1 MLIDQFIAYIQAEK
15 RFSPLT
21 VEAYQRDVN
30 QFVDFLKDEFELN
43 DLVQVKTTMVKSYI
57 VKLKEEGLTNRSINR
72 KISTLRTFY
81 KYCLREN
88 LMEKSP
94 MTGVKALKLPKTLV
108 KFVTE
113 TDINKVSFGDEADF
127 PTLRDHL
134 LFEMLYQTGMRQA
147 ELRGL
152 HDNDVDKMAMQLKI
166 HGKRNKDRFVPL
178 SREMIQLIVQYQAL
192 RDATFTTKADRLLLN
207 DKGEEMSPH
216 YVYNKVHHM
225 LEGVT
230 TLKQKSPH
238 VLRHTFA
245 THLLDEGAS
254 LVAIQKLLGHEN
266 LATTQIYAHNTIE
279 QLKKIHKQKKGV
291 IMKVMINSVH
301 FKADQKLEDFITQ
314 KVEKLCAKHSEV
326 INAEVS
332 LKLDNTDTPENKIA
346 DIRLVLRGDDLYA
359 SKQSKTFEESI
370 DTSIDA
376 LKKQLEKYKGKNTK

>member
-1 MLIDQFIAYIQAEK
+1 MLIDQFIGYIQAEK
-15 RFSPLT
+15 RFSLLT
-21 VEAYQRDVN
+21 VEAYQRDMN
-30 QFVDFLKDEFELN
+30 QFADYMKREYGIE
-43 DLVQVKTTMVKSYI
+43 DLTQVKTTMVKSFI
-57 VKLKEEGLTNRSINR
+57 VHLKSEGLVNRSINR
-72 KISTLRTFY
+72 KVSTLRTFY

-94 MTGVKALKLPKTLV
+94 MTGIKALKQPKALV

-152 HDNDVDKMAMQLKI
+152 KDGDVDKMSMQVKI

-178 SREMIQLIVQYQAL
+178 SREMIVLIDQYKAL
-192 RDATFTTKADRLLLN
+192 RDATFTTMADRLLLN
-207 DKGEEMSPH
+207 DKGEEMSPS
-216 YVYNKVHHM
+216 YVYNKVHHL

-279 QLKKIHKQKKGV
+279 QLKKIHKQAHPKG
-291 IMKVMINSVH
+291 
-301 FKADQKLEDFITQ
+301 
-314 KVEKLCAKHSEV
+314 
-326 INAEVS
+326 
-332 LKLDNTDTPENKIA
+332 
-346 DIRLVLRGDDLYA
+346 
-359 SKQSKTFEESI
+359 
-370 DTSIDA
+370 
-376 LKKQLEKYKGKNTK
+376 

>member
-1 MLIDQFIAYIQAEK
+1 MLIDQFIGYIQAEK
-15 RFSPLT
+15 RFSALT
-21 VEAYQRDVN
+21 VEAYQRDML
-30 QFVDFLKDEFELN
+30 QFADYMKKEFGIE
-43 DLVQVKTTMVKSYI
+43 DLTQVKTTMVKSYI
-57 VKLKEEGLTNRSINR
+57 VHVKGEGLENRSINR
-72 KISTLRTFY
+72 KLSTLRTFY

-94 MTGVKALKLPKTLV
+94 MTGVKALKQPNVLV

-113 TDINKVSFGDEADF
+113 TDINKVSFGEEADF
-127 PTLRDHL
+127 PTVRDHL

-152 HDNDVDKMAMQLKI
+152 KDGDVDKMDMKLKI

-178 SREMIQLIVQYQAL
+178 SREMIVLIDQYKTL

-207 DKGEEMSPH
+207 DKGEEMSPS

-279 QLKKIHKQKKGV
+279 QLKKIHKQAHPKG
-291 IMKVMINSVH
+291 
-301 FKADQKLEDFITQ
+301 
-314 KVEKLCAKHSEV
+314 
-326 INAEVS
+326 
-332 LKLDNTDTPENKIA
+332 
-346 DIRLVLRGDDLYA
+346 
-359 SKQSKTFEESI
+359 
-370 DTSIDA
+370 
-376 LKKQLEKYKGKNTK
+376 

>member
-1 MLIDQFIAYIQAEK
+1 MLIDQFISYIEAEK

-21 VEAYQRDVN
+21 VEAYQSDMD
-30 QFVDFLKDEFELN
+30 QFAHFLKDELGID
-43 DLVQVKTTMVKSYI
+43 DLTQVKTTMVKSYI
-57 VKLKEEGLTNRSINR
+57 VHLKEEGLVNRSINR
-72 KISTLRTFY
+72 KTSTLRTFY

-88 LMEKSP
+88 LIEKSP
-94 MTGVKALKLPKTLV
+94 MTGIKALKQPKTLV

-113 TDINKVSFGDEADF
+113 TDINKVSFGEEADF
-127 PTLRDHL
+127 STQRDHL
-134 LFEMLYQTGMRQA
+134 LFELLYQTGMRQA

-152 HDNDVDKMAMQLKI
+152 EDGDVDKMGMQLKI
-166 HGKRNKDRFVPL
+166 HGKRNKDRLVPL

-207 DKGEEMSPH
+207 DKGEEMSPS

-279 QLKKIHKQKKGV
+279 QLKKIHKQAHPKG
-291 IMKVMINSVH
+291 
-301 FKADQKLEDFITQ
+301 
-314 KVEKLCAKHSEV
+314 
-326 INAEVS
+326 
-332 LKLDNTDTPENKIA
+332 
-346 DIRLVLRGDDLYA
+346 
-359 SKQSKTFEESI
+359 
-370 DTSIDA
+370 
-376 LKKQLEKYKGKNTK
+376 

>member
-1 MLIDQFIAYIQAEK
+1 MLIDQFISYIEAEK

-21 VEAYQRDVN
+21 VEAYQSDMD
-30 QFVDFLKDEFELN
+30 QFAHFLKDEFGID
-43 DLVQVKTTMVKSYI
+43 DLTQVKTTMVKSYI
-57 VKLKEEGLTNRSINR
+57 VRLKEEGLVNRSINR
-72 KISTLRTFY
+72 KTSTLRTFY

-94 MTGVKALKLPKTLV
+94 MTGIKALKQPKALV

-113 TDINKVSFGDEADF
+113 TDINKVSFGEEADF
-127 PTLRDHL
+127 STQRDLL
-134 LFEMLYQTGMRQA
+134 LFELLYQTGMRQA

-152 HDNDVDKMAMQLKI
+152 EDGDVDKMGMQLKI
-166 HGKRNKDRFVPL
+166 HGKRNKDRLVPL

-207 DKGEEMSPH
+207 DKGEEMSPS

-279 QLKKIHKQKKGV
+279 QLKKIHKQAHPKG
-291 IMKVMINSVH
+291 
-301 FKADQKLEDFITQ
+301 
-314 KVEKLCAKHSEV
+314 
-326 INAEVS
+326 
-332 LKLDNTDTPENKIA
+332 
-346 DIRLVLRGDDLYA
+346 
-359 SKQSKTFEESI
+359 
-370 DTSIDA
+370 
-376 LKKQLEKYKGKNTK
+376 

>member
-1 MLIDQFIAYIQAEK
+1 MLIDQFIGYIQAEK
-15 RFSPLT
+15 RFSVLT
-21 VEAYQRDVN
+21 VEAYQRDML
-30 QFVDFLKDEFELN
+30 QFAEFMRTEYDIE
-43 DLVQVKTTMVKSYI
+43 DLTRVKTTQVKSFI
-57 VKLKEEGLTNRSINR
+57 VHLKSEGLENRSINR
-72 KISTLRTFY
+72 KMSTLRTFY

-94 MTGVKALKLPKTLV
+94 MTGVKALKQPKSLV

-127 PTLRDHL
+127 ATVRDHL

-152 HDNDVDKMAMQLKI
+152 TDGDVDKMGMQVKI
-166 HGKRNKDRFVPL
+166 HGKRNKDRIVPL
-178 SREMIQLIVQYQAL
+178 SREMIVLIDQYKTL
-192 RDATFTTKADRLLLN
+192 RDATFTVKADRLLLN
-207 DKGEEMSPH
+207 DKGEEMSPS

-254 LVAIQKLLGHEN
+254 LVAIQKLLGHED

-279 QLKKIHKQKKGV
+279 QLKKIHKQAHPKG
-291 IMKVMINSVH
+291 
-301 FKADQKLEDFITQ
+301 
-314 KVEKLCAKHSEV
+314 
-326 INAEVS
+326 
-332 LKLDNTDTPENKIA
+332 
-346 DIRLVLRGDDLYA
+346 
-359 SKQSKTFEESI
+359 
-370 DTSIDA
+370 
-376 LKKQLEKYKGKNTK
+376 

>member
-1 MLIDQFIAYIQAEK
+1 MLIDQFIGYIRAEK

-21 VEAYQRDVN
+21 VEAYQRDMC
-30 QFVDFLKDEFELN
+30 QFSDYMKKEYGIEELTE
-43 DLVQVKTTMVKSYI
+43 VKTTMVKSYL
-57 VKLKEEGLTNRSINR
+57 VYLKEEGLVNRSINR
-72 KISTLRTFY
+72 KLSTLRTFY

-88 LMEKSP
+88 LLEKSP
-94 MTGVKALKLPKTLV
+94 MTGIKALKQPKALV

-127 PTLRDHL
+127 PTMRDRL
-134 LFEMLYQTGMRQA
+134 LFELLYQTGMRQA

-152 HDNDVDKMAMQLKI
+152 RDVDVDKMGLQLKI

-178 SREMIQLIVQYQAL
+178 SSQMIKLIDQYQTM
-192 RDATFTTKADRLLLN
+192 RDATFTAKADRLLLN
-207 DKGEEMSPH
+207 DKGEEMSPS
-216 YVYNKVHHM
+216 YVYNKVHHL

-279 QLKKIHKQKKGV
+279 QLKKIHKQAHPKG
-291 IMKVMINSVH
+291 
-301 FKADQKLEDFITQ
+301 
-314 KVEKLCAKHSEV
+314 
-326 INAEVS
+326 
-332 LKLDNTDTPENKIA
+332 
-346 DIRLVLRGDDLYA
+346 
-359 SKQSKTFEESI
+359 
-370 DTSIDA
+370 
-376 LKKQLEKYKGKNTK
+376 

>member
-1 MLIDQFIAYIQAEK
+1 MLIDQFIGYIQAEK
-15 RFSPLT
+15 RFSALT
-21 VEAYQRDVN
+21 VEAYQSDMD
-30 QFVDFLKDEFELN
+30 QFAHFLKDSFEIE
-43 DLVQVKTTMVKSYI
+43 DLTQVNAMMVKSYI
-57 VKLKEEGLTNRSINR
+57 VHLKEEGLVNRSINR
-72 KISTLRTFY
+72 KMSTLRTFY

-94 MTGVKALKLPKTLV
+94 MTGIKALKQPKTLV

-113 TDINKVSFGDEADF
+113 TDINKVSFGEDTDF
-127 PTLRDHL
+127 STSRDRL

-152 HDNDVDKMAMQLKI
+152 KDGDVDKMGMLLKI

-178 SREMIQLIVQYQAL
+178 SSQMIKLIVQYQAL

-207 DKGEEMSPH
+207 DKGEEMSPS

-279 QLKKIHKQKKGV
+279 QLKKIHKQAHPKG
-291 IMKVMINSVH
+291 
-301 FKADQKLEDFITQ
+301 
-314 KVEKLCAKHSEV
+314 
-326 INAEVS
+326 
-332 LKLDNTDTPENKIA
+332 
-346 DIRLVLRGDDLYA
+346 
-359 SKQSKTFEESI
+359 
-370 DTSIDA
+370 
-376 LKKQLEKYKGKNTK
+376 

>member
-1 MLIDQFIAYIQAEK
+1 MLIDQFISYIEAEK

-21 VEAYQRDVN
+21 VEAYQSDMD
-30 QFVDFLKDEFELN
+30 QFAHFLKDELDTD
-43 DLVQVKTTMVKSYI
+43 DLTQVKTTMVKSYI
-57 VKLKEEGLTNRSINR
+57 VHLKEEGLVNRSINR
-72 KISTLRTFY
+72 KTSTLRTFY

-88 LMEKSP
+88 LIEKSP
-94 MTGVKALKLPKTLV
+94 MTGIKALKQPKTLV

-113 TDINKVSFGDEADF
+113 TDINKVSFGEEADF
-127 PTLRDHL
+127 STQRDHL
-134 LFEMLYQTGMRQA
+134 LFELLYQTGMRQA

-152 HDNDVDKMAMQLKI
+152 EDGDIDKMGMQLKI
-166 HGKRNKDRFVPL
+166 HGKRNKDRLVPL

-192 RDATFTTKADRLLLN
+192 RDATFTIKADRLLLN
-207 DKGEEMSPH
+207 DKGEEMSPS

-279 QLKKIHKQKKGV
+279 QLKKIHKQAHPKG
-291 IMKVMINSVH
+291 
-301 FKADQKLEDFITQ
+301 
-314 KVEKLCAKHSEV
+314 
-326 INAEVS
+326 
-332 LKLDNTDTPENKIA
+332 
-346 DIRLVLRGDDLYA
+346 
-359 SKQSKTFEESI
+359 
-370 DTSIDA
+370 
-376 LKKQLEKYKGKNTK
+376 

>member
-1 MLIDQFIAYIQAEK
+1 MLIDQFISYIEAEK

-21 VEAYQRDVN
+21 VEAYQSDMD
-30 QFVDFLKDEFELN
+30 QFAHFLKDEYGID
-43 DLVQVKTTMVKSYI
+43 DLTQVKTTMVKSYI
-57 VKLKEEGLTNRSINR
+57 VHLKEEGLVNRSINR
-72 KISTLRTFY
+72 KTSTLRTFY

-88 LMEKSP
+88 LIEKSP
-94 MTGVKALKLPKTLV
+94 MTGIKALKQPKALV

-113 TDINKVSFGDEADF
+113 TDINKVSFGEEADF
-127 PTLRDHL
+127 STQRDHL
-134 LFEMLYQTGMRQA
+134 LFELLYQTGMRQA

-152 HDNDVDKMAMQLKI
+152 EDGDVDKMGMQLKI
-166 HGKRNKDRFVPL
+166 HGKRNKDRLVPL

-207 DKGEEMSPH
+207 DKGEEMSSS

-279 QLKKIHKQKKGV
+279 QLKKIHKQAHPKG
-291 IMKVMINSVH
+291 
-301 FKADQKLEDFITQ
+301 
-314 KVEKLCAKHSEV
+314 
-326 INAEVS
+326 
-332 LKLDNTDTPENKIA
+332 
-346 DIRLVLRGDDLYA
+346 
-359 SKQSKTFEESI
+359 
-370 DTSIDA
+370 
-376 LKKQLEKYKGKNTK
+376 

>member
-1 MLIDQFIAYIQAEK
+1 MLVDQFIAYIQAEK

-21 VEAYQRDVN
+21 VEAYQHDME
-30 QFVDFLKDEFELN
+30 QFAAYLKKDFEID
-43 DLVQVKTTMVKSYI
+43 DLIQVRTTMVKSYI
-57 VKLKEEGLTNRSINR
+57 VKMKEDGLVNRSINR

-88 LMEKSP
+88 LIEKSP
-94 MTGVKALKLPKTLV
+94 MTGIKALKLPKTLV

-113 TDINKVSFGDEADF
+113 TDINKVSFGDGDDF
-127 PTLRDHL
+127 PTCRDRL
-134 LFEMLYQTGMRQA
+134 LFELLYQTGMRQA

-152 HDNDVDKMAMQLKI
+152 KDGDVDKMDMQLKI

-178 SREMIQLIVQYQAL
+178 SSQMIKLITQYQAL
-192 RDATFTTKADRLLLN
+192 RDAAFEVKAERLLLN
-207 DKGEEMSPH
+207 DKGEEMSPS

-254 LVAIQKLLGHEN
+254 LVAIQKLLGHSD

-279 QLKKIHKQKKGV
+279 QLKKIHKQAHPKG
-291 IMKVMINSVH
+291 
-301 FKADQKLEDFITQ
+301 
-314 KVEKLCAKHSEV
+314 
-326 INAEVS
+326 
-332 LKLDNTDTPENKIA
+332 
-346 DIRLVLRGDDLYA
+346 
-359 SKQSKTFEESI
+359 
-370 DTSIDA
+370 
-376 LKKQLEKYKGKNTK
+376 

>member
-1 MLIDQFIAYIQAEK
+1 MLIDQFIGYIQAEK
-15 RFSPLT
+15 RFSTLT
-21 VEAYQRDVN
+21 VEAYQSDMD
-30 QFVDFLKDEFELN
+30 QFAHYLKDKFEIE
-43 DLVQVKTTMVKSYI
+43 DLTQVNTMMVKSYI
-57 VKLKEEGLTNRSINR
+57 VHLKEEGLVNRSINR
-72 KISTLRTFY
+72 KMSTLRTFY

-94 MTGVKALKLPKTLV
+94 MTGIKALKQPKALV

-113 TDINKVSFGDEADF
+113 TDINKVSFGEDTDF
-127 PTLRDHL
+127 STSRDRL

-152 HDNDVDKMAMQLKI
+152 KDGDVDKMGMQLKI
-166 HGKRNKDRFVPL
+166 HGKRNKDRLVPL

-207 DKGEEMSPH
+207 DKGEEMSPS

-279 QLKKIHKQKKGV
+279 QLKKIHKQAHPKG
-291 IMKVMINSVH
+291 
-301 FKADQKLEDFITQ
+301 
-314 KVEKLCAKHSEV
+314 
-326 INAEVS
+326 
-332 LKLDNTDTPENKIA
+332 
-346 DIRLVLRGDDLYA
+346 
-359 SKQSKTFEESI
+359 
-370 DTSIDA
+370 
-376 LKKQLEKYKGKNTK
+376 

>member
-1 MLIDQFIAYIQAEK
+1 MLIDQFIGYIQAEK
-15 RFSPLT
+15 RFSVLT
-21 VEAYQRDVN
+21 VEAYQRDML
-30 QFVDFLKDEFELN
+30 QFAEFMRTEYDIE
-43 DLVQVKTTMVKSYI
+43 DLTQVKTTQVKSFI
-57 VKLKEEGLTNRSINR
+57 VHLKSEGLENRSINR
-72 KISTLRTFY
+72 KMSTLRTFY

-94 MTGVKALKLPKTLV
+94 MTGVKALKQPKSLV

-127 PTLRDHL
+127 SSVRDHL

-152 HDNDVDKMAMQLKI
+152 TDGDVDKMGMQVKI
-166 HGKRNKDRFVPL
+166 HGKRNKDRIVPL
-178 SREMIQLIVQYQAL
+178 SREMIVLIDQYKTL
-192 RDATFTTKADRLLLN
+192 RDATFTVKADRLLLN
-207 DKGEEMSPH
+207 DKGEEMSPS

-254 LVAIQKLLGHEN
+254 LVAIQKLLGHED

-279 QLKKIHKQKKGV
+279 QLKKIHKQAHPKG
-291 IMKVMINSVH
+291 
-301 FKADQKLEDFITQ
+301 
-314 KVEKLCAKHSEV
+314 
-326 INAEVS
+326 
-332 LKLDNTDTPENKIA
+332 
-346 DIRLVLRGDDLYA
+346 
-359 SKQSKTFEESI
+359 
-370 DTSIDA
+370 
-376 LKKQLEKYKGKNTK
+376 

>member
-1 MLIDQFIAYIQAEK
+1 MIERFIQYIETEK
-15 RFSPLT
+15 RYSALT
-21 VEAYQRDVN
+21 VKAYQRDMDR
-30 QFVDFLKDEFELN
+30 FAAYMRTTYEMD
-43 DLVQVKTTMVKSYI
+43 DLTKATTPMVKSFL
-57 VKLKEEGLTNRSINR
+57 VQLKNEDLSNRSINR
-72 KISTLRTFY
+72 MISTLRTFY

-88 LMEKSP
+88 LVEKTP
-94 MTGVKALKLPKTLV
+94 MTGIKALKQPKALV

-113 TDINKVSFGDEADF
+113 TDINKVSFGEDTDF
-127 PTLRDHL
+127 STSRDRL

-152 HDNDVDKMAMQLKI
+152 KDGDVDKMGMQLKI
-166 HGKRNKDRFVPL
+166 HGKRNKDRLVPL

-207 DKGEEMSPH
+207 DKGEEMSPS

-279 QLKKIHKQKKGV
+279 QLKKIHKQAHPKG
-291 IMKVMINSVH
+291 
-301 FKADQKLEDFITQ
+301 
-314 KVEKLCAKHSEV
+314 
-326 INAEVS
+326 
-332 LKLDNTDTPENKIA
+332 
-346 DIRLVLRGDDLYA
+346 
-359 SKQSKTFEESI
+359 
-370 DTSIDA
+370 
-376 LKKQLEKYKGKNTK
+376 